1 MPLDKIHYLAQKP
14 GLESQENMHQ
24 RMVVPDAAGILAK
37 FPAFYDLAQYGNSVQ
52 TLLKILPAPPIYVA
66 TDHGVTEVKDN
77 TGTIATTAATGV
89 LTFTSNASPSDNDD
103 LSIQGPITAAL
114 TQNKWY
120 VGFCRVKVSSAA
132 AMGVVF
138 GLQTAGAQPLNADAT
153 DGLYFI
159 KANDAATV
167 VGEVIENGNASD
179 NTGTLATMTDDTYVV
194 LGFRFKIG
202 SSATVG
208 TVLEW
213 LVDGVVTDGTVAQL
227 DALYKM
233 YGTTV
238 ATVVPYIGFRVNST
252 TARTADV
259 HSALVFREV

>member
-1 MPLDKIHYLAQKP
+1 MPLDKILYLTQKP
-14 GLESQENMHQ
+14 GLESQENIYES
-24 RMVVPDAAGILAK
+24 MVVSDDAGILGK
-37 FPAFYDLAQYGNSVQ
+37 FPAFGDLAQYGYTVQ

-77 TGTIATTAATGV
+77 TGTIGTTAATGV
-89 LTFTSNASPSDNDD
+89 LTFTTNASPSDDDD

-132 AMGVVF
+132 NLGLVF
-138 GLQTAGAQPLNADAT
+138 GLQTAGAQPLAADPA
-153 DGLYFI
+153 DGLYFK
-159 KANDAATV
+159 KAKNAATV
-167 VGEVIENGNASD
+167 VGEVVENSNASD
-179 NTGTLATMTDDTYVV
+179 DSATLATMTDATYVV
-194 LGFRFKIG
+194 LGFRFRIG

-213 LVDGVVTDGTVAQL
+213 LVNGTVTSGTPAQL

-233 YGTTV
+233 YGTSV
-238 ATVVPYIGFRVNST
+238 ATVVPYIGFRVNGT
-252 TARTADV
+252 TARTGDV

>member
-1 MPLDKIHYLAQKP
+1 MPLDKTLYIGTKP
-14 GLESQENMHQ
+14 GLEEQDNIYESLI
-24 RMVVPDAAGILAK
+24 VASDSGILGQ
-37 FPAFYDLAQYGNSVQ
+37 FPAFYDLSQYGNTAKV
-52 TLLKILPAPPIYVA
+52 LMRILPAPPIYVA

-89 LTFTSNASPSDNDD
+89 LTFTTNASPSDNDD
-103 LSIQGPITAAL
+103 LSIQGPITDVL
-114 TQNKWY
+114 VQNKWY

-132 AMGVVF
+132 NMGLIF
-138 GLQTAGAQPLNADAT
+138 GLQTAGAQPLAADPA
-153 DGLYFI
+153 DGLYFK
-159 KANDAATV
+159 KAKNAATLTAEV
-167 VGEVIENGNASD
+167 VENSNASD
-179 NTGTLATMTDDTYVV
+179 DTGTLATMADDTYDV

-202 SSATVG
+202 TSATVG

-213 LVDGVVTDGTVAQL
+213 LVDGTKTAGTPAQL

-233 YGTTV
+233 YGTSV

-259 HSALVFREV
+259 HSCLVFREV